1 MLVFGMEGRGVIGS
15 RDSSERRDDI
25 LFMED
30 ISLCDLVD
38 LELFQ
43 LCQIGDLERLE
54 ELDGVGLRVS
64 WAGLDP

>member
-1 MLVFGMEGRGVIGS
+1 MEGRGVIGS

>member
-1 MLVFGMEGRGVIGS
+1 MEGRGVVGS

-43 LCQIGDLERLE
+43 LCQIGDLERLQ

>member
-1 MLVFGMEGRGVIGS
+1 MEGRGVDGS

-43 LCQIGDLERLE
+43 LCQIGEIERLD
-54 ELDGVGLRVS
+54 ELDGVGLRAF
-64 WAGLDP
+64 WEGLDS

>member
-1 MLVFGMEGRGVIGS
+1 MEGRGVDGS

-43 LCQIGDLERLE
+43 LCQIGEIERLD
-54 ELDGVGLRVS
+54 ELDGVGLRAF
-64 WAGLDP
+64 WEGLDP